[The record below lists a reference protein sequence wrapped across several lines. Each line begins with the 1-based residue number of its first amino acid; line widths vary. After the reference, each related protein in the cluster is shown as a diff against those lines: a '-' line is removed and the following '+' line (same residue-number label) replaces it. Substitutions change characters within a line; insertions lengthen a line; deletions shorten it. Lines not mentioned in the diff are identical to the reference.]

1 MAFEIDC
8 TARNSH
14 HACLFGVG
22 KTPSDASVT
31 GPCRTMSLSTILY
44 AYLIGGLT
52 FLPLLVLAVV
62 LPAWLTL
69 PQTQEDAASTSRDER
84 KTAKDKHDAE
94 AQREDELSSYDSAAS
109 GNFAVLRSYNFQ
121 SALAALNAKS
131 NTGPNGSEGSGE
143 NGSQESM
150 SVYQSMYKSVFERN
164 KATGQKS
171 VLAEQDEVAS
181 AAAAAAKPSTT
192 PATIYHIVLRHRH
205 LMLYDSAAQL
215 EVRHVIGLA
224 HHNVSLTDGEDEDVA
239 LIDGDLFV
247 KRTAI
252 CLQPNSTMPN
262 GFNPHEHVQLP
273 KPFYLFS
280 ATCSEKEDFYHALL
294 SAQAEHPVPQP
305 LDPTCTIKLQSALHS
320 NSLTTESRALNALLG
335 RVFLAVHRTTFMQD
349 FIRKKIEKKIAR
361 VTKPAFIASI
371 AVQSIDLGDMAPI
384 ISNLKLKD
392 LNISGDMIIGADV
405 KYTGAFKVV
414 IAAVAKLDLGARFK
428 VRTVDLVLAA
438 SLQRL
443 QGKLLVRV
451 KPSPSNRLWFCF
463 EEMPA
468 MEVKIEPV
476 VSTRQITYTFILKAI
491 ENRIREVVAETLVK
505 PNWDD
510 VPFFD
515 TSTQQYRGG
524 IWQESKAEESDDDA
538 SSDESSK
545 AKEKLGMK
553 QDQTASMPVLP
564 GIDQPEDRLA
574 SASSGV
580 QAKSLRETSGLIS
593 RSTMSLPP
601 PSQAAQVAADR
612 ATTFRPP
619 KPMRSPSLNAP
630 SPSVAMDGVSAL
642 KSEDLPRAPAKR
654 WIGRAPPPAAKR
666 DAVDAVR
673 EVYDRAGHRVEVAGT
688 DAPDTHTNSMSN
700 ADHDSAFLDATEDG
714 IEPRTPSRS
723 GSQDGATASRN
734 DSQSTLDTT
743 DPASSAHSRA
753 STMRSS
759 ASSSTSRE
767 QAQAKGK
774 NLLAA
779 TAAATTAARA
789 WAWNAAANRK
799 KGAPIFQPRN
809 SRGEA
814 DSLPQEPM
822 GRGQPLPPPGTP
834 LPKPPKGSLWGG
846 SGFAGGSVKRKPVLP
861 ARRTGGESEGLGESS
876 ATASS
881 ESLAKA
887 SGEDEFG
894 PWNENFEDHDGESPV
909 ASEGVEPAH
918 EVELGNED
926 GAEPTK
932 RQAPPLPP
940 RRRKHTDSKPATPT
954 HDIADSARERGH
966 DDDANAAMD
975 RQPEI
980 RGATDGLDEL
990 THPAVKDRPTVT
1002 DVHQEDLLDFDA
1014 PAAPAP
1020 ADVAAE
1026 EQGSLEIEEGDGRHL
1041 INDEG
1046 DHIVASSKVP
1056 HERYG
1061 TAESSKA
1068 ALPNVRDS
1076 FKESEGAVD
1085 GEKHA

>member
-1 MAFEIDC
+1 
-8 TARNSH
+8 
-14 HACLFGVG
+14 
-22 KTPSDASVT
+22 
-31 GPCRTMSLSTILY
+31 MSLSTILY
-44 AYLIGGLT
+44 AYLIGGIT
-52 FLPLLVLAVV
+52 FLPLLILAIV

-69 PQTQEDAASTSRDER
+69 PQTKEGAASTTRDER
-84 KTAKDKHDAE
+84 KIAKGKYDAD

-131 NTGPNGSEGSGE
+131 NTGPDSSNGGGE

-150 SVYQSMYKSVFERN
+150 SVYQSMYKSVFDRN

-171 VLAEQDEVAS
+171 VLAEQDE
-181 AAAAAAKPSTT
+181 AANAAAAKPKPSAT

-215 EVRHVIGLA
+215 EVRHVISLA
-224 HHNVSLTDGEDEDVA
+224 HHTVSLTDGEDEDVA

-280 ATCSEKEDFYHALL
+280 ATCSEKENFYHALL

-320 NSLTTESRALNALLG
+320 NSLTSESRALNALLG
-335 RVFLAVHRTTFMQD
+335 RVFLAVHRTPFMQD
-349 FIRKKIEKKIAR
+349 FIRRKIDKKIAR

-392 LNISGDMIIGADV
+392 LNISGDVIIGADV

-451 KPSPSNRLWFCF
+451 KPSPSNRVWFCF

-491 ENRIREVVAETLVK
+491 ENRIREVVAETVVK

-515 TSTQQYRGG
+515 TSAQEYRGG
-524 IWQESKAEESDDDA
+524 IWQESKSEESDDEA

-564 GIDQPEDRLA
+564 GIDQPEDRPA
-574 SASSGV
+574 SASSGM
-580 QAKSLRETSGLIS
+580 QTKSFPYTSGLKS

-601 PSQAAQVAADR
+601 PSQAAQLAADR

-619 KPMRSPSLNAP
+619 KPMRSPSFNAS

-654 WIGRAPPPAAKR
+654 WIGRAPPPAVKR

-688 DAPDTHTNSMSN
+688 DVPHLHTNSMSA
-700 ADHDSAFLDATEDG
+700 ADSDLTFLDAADDEV
-714 IEPRTPSRS
+714 EPRTPSRS
-723 GSQDGATASRN
+723 GSHDEATASRK
-734 DSQSTLDTT
+734 DSQSTLHTT
-743 DPASSAHSRA
+743 DPASSASSRV

-759 ASSSTSRE
+759 ASSTISRE

-809 SRGEA
+809 PRGEPDGLA
-814 DSLPQEPM
+814 QEPM

-846 SGFAGGSVKRKPVLP
+846 SGFVGGSMKRKPVLP
-861 ARRTGGESEGLGESS
+861 ARRAGGVPEGLGESS

-881 ESLAKA
+881 ESLARA

-894 PWNENFEDHDGESPV
+894 PWNENFEDHEGDSANGVADHADESILEKED
-909 ASEGVEPAH
+909 SVES
-918 EVELGNED
+918 
-926 GAEPTK
+926 TK

-940 RRRKHTDSKPATPT
+940 RRKKHTDSQSATPPM
-954 HDIADSARERGH
+954 HDLVETAREGGH
-966 DDDANAAMD
+966 DDPAKGATEL
-975 RQPEI
+975 QPETLS
-980 RGATDGLDEL
+980 ATDEIDEL
-990 THPAVKDRPTVT
+990 AQPALRDHSAVPHGD
-1002 DVHQEDLLDFDA
+1002 QEDLLDFDV
-1014 PAAPAP
+1014 PAVPAP

-1026 EQGSLEIEEGDGRHL
+1026 ERGTLEIEEGDGTHL
-1041 INDEG
+1041 IDDKG
-1046 DHIVASSKVP
+1046 DHIVASSDVLS
-1056 HERYG
+1056 ERHG
-1061 TAESSKA
+1061 AAESSEA
-1068 ALPNVRDS
+1068 ALPVGKDS
-1076 FKESEGAVD
+1076 FEKDASVAD

>member
-1 MAFEIDC
+1 
-8 TARNSH
+8 
-14 HACLFGVG
+14 
-22 KTPSDASVT
+22 
-31 GPCRTMSLSTILY
+31 
-44 AYLIGGLT
+44 
-52 FLPLLVLAVV
+52 
-62 LPAWLTL
+62 
-69 PQTQEDAASTSRDER
+69 
-84 KTAKDKHDAE
+84 
-94 AQREDELSSYDSAAS
+94 
-109 GNFAVLRSYNFQ
+109 
-121 SALAALNAKS
+121 
-131 NTGPNGSEGSGE
+131 
-143 NGSQESM
+143 
-150 SVYQSMYKSVFERN
+150 
-164 KATGQKS
+164 
-171 VLAEQDEVAS
+171 
-181 AAAAAAKPSTT
+181 
-192 PATIYHIVLRHRH
+192 
-205 LMLYDSAAQL
+205 
-215 EVRHVIGLA
+215 
-224 HHNVSLTDGEDEDVA
+224 
-239 LIDGDLFV
+239 
-247 KRTAI
+247 
-252 CLQPNSTMPN
+252 
-262 GFNPHEHVQLP
+262 
-273 KPFYLFS
+273 
-280 ATCSEKEDFYHALL
+280 
-294 SAQAEHPVPQP
+294 
-305 LDPTCTIKLQSALHS
+305 
-320 NSLTTESRALNALLG
+320 
-335 RVFLAVHRTTFMQD
+335 
-349 FIRKKIEKKIAR
+349 KKIAR

-491 ENRIREVVAETLVK
+491 ENRIREVVAETVVK

-515 TSTQQYRGG
+515 TSAQQYRGG
-524 IWQESKAEESDDDA
+524 IWQESKTEESDDEA

-564 GIDQPEDRLA
+564 GVDEPEDRRA
-574 SASSGV
+574 STSSGM
-580 QAKSLRETSGLIS
+580 QTKSFRDTGGLKS

-601 PSQAAQVAADR
+601 PSQAAQLAADR

-619 KPMRSPSLNAP
+619 KPMRSPSINAP

-642 KSEDLPRAPAKR
+642 KSKDLPRAPAKR
-654 WIGRAPPPAAKR
+654 WIGRAPPPAVKR

-673 EVYDRAGHRVEVAGT
+673 EVYDRAGHRVEVTGT
-688 DAPDTHTNSMSN
+688 DAPDTHIDSMSN
-700 ADHDSAFLDATEDG
+700 VDQDPAFLGVAEDY

-723 GSQDGATASRN
+723 GSHDEATSSRK
-734 DSQSTLDTT
+734 DSQSTLHTT
-743 DPASSAHSRA
+743 DPASSAPSRA

-759 ASSSTSRE
+759 ASSTTSRE

-809 SRGEA
+809 PRGEP
-814 DSLPQEPM
+814 DGLPQEPM

-846 SGFAGGSVKRKPVLP
+846 SGFAGGGVKRKPVLP
-861 ARRTGGESEGLGESS
+861 ARRAGGVPEGLGESS

-881 ESLAKA
+881 ESLARA

-894 PWNENFEDHDGESPV
+894 PWNENFEDHEDDAAM
-909 ASEGVEPAH
+909 ASG
-918 EVELGNED
+918 D
-926 GAEPTK
+926 AERSQATDETTLDSDAAEHTK

-940 RRRKHTDSKPATPT
+940 RRKKLVDSQPSTASLEDLADTAGDERHHDATAPPLDRIL
-954 HDIADSARERGH
+954 HSRARDSA
-966 DDDANAAMD
+966 A
-975 RQPEI
+975 
-980 RGATDGLDEL
+980 DEL
-990 THPAVKDRPTVT
+990 EDDTAHDSLEKHASGDAVSEP
-1002 DVHQEDLLDFDA
+1002 QIL
-1014 PAAPAP
+1014 AAPAP
-1020 ADVAAE
+1020 VDAE
-1026 EQGSLEIEEGDGRHL
+1026 AEAEGALEIDEADGTHV
-1041 INDEG
+1041 IDDEG
-1046 DHIVASSKVP
+1046 DHVFANREVTPNSVGDDASS
-1056 HERYG
+1056 
-1061 TAESSKA
+1061 ESSILEVA
-1068 ALPNVRDS
+1068 NG
-1076 FKESEGAVD
+1076 ETTVD
-1085 GEKHA
+1085 GSKHA